1 MTMLGR
7 QSSGRRAVPAWAS
20 RRWRQ
25 RRFMASTA
33 SMMASEEPTVE
44 VPMALPA
51 GAWKRSPIM
60 LVQRV
65 WMSAERGYSS

>member
-7 QSSGRRAVPAWAS
+7 QSSGRRVPSWAS

-44 VPMALPA
+44 VPTALPD
-51 GAWKRSPIM
+51 GAWNRSPIM
-60 LVQRV
+60 LVQRA